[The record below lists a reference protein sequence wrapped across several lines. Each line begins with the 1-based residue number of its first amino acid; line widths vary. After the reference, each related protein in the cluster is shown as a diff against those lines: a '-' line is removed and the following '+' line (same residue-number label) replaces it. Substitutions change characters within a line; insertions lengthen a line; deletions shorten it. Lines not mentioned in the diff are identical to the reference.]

1 MQSHIFQT
9 KKGEF
14 LKMRNL
20 TKPFSLRIYLLIVVV
35 ISWPFQIAYVLWA
48 DTPFMRYAL
57 SSLPMMMVAVATYI
71 AGRYVFRD
79 GFSKAGW
86 SWGKSKYYL
95 AVFSIAIFVWVV
107 PTILELVSGMRTV
120 PRGVIVPEILGNFL
134 LRFIATLI
142 PAFGEEFG
150 WRGYMLPHL
159 VKQYRI
165 RTALLLHALIW
176 WAWHLPVLV
185 GMSMTEKLTD
195 NVGISITI
203 MLAVSLIPSM
213 MHTIVFAYIWT
224 VTQSLAVVTVY
235 HAAFDEIR
243 DAIEVSLGY
252 GSLVEIWQMLTL
264 TIWGGLL
271 LWKGNWKQLTA
282 RKT

>member
-1 MQSHIFQT
+1 MKNSQ
-9 KKGEF
+9 
-14 LKMRNL
+14 
-20 TKPFSLRIYLLIVVV
+20 KPFSLRTYLLIVVA

-48 DTPFMRYAL
+48 ETPFMRYAL
-57 SSLPMMMVAVATYI
+57 SSLPMIMVTVGTCI
-71 AGRYVFRD
+71 AGRYIFHD

-86 SWGKSKYYL
+86 NWGKSKHYL
-95 AVFSIAIFVWVV
+95 AVFSLAIFVWVV
-107 PTILELVSGMRTV
+107 PTILELVLGMRSI
-120 PRGVIVPEILGNFL
+120 PKAVIVPEILGNFL

-159 VKQYRI
+159 VKRYRL
-165 RTALLLHALIW
+165 RTALLLHAFIW
-176 WAWHLPVLV
+176 WAWHLPTLV
-185 GMSMTEKLTD
+185 GMGVAEKLTG
-195 NVGISITI
+195 NMGTSIAI
-203 MLAVSLIPSM
+203 MLVLTLIPTM
-213 MHTIVFAYIWT
+213 MHALVFAYIWT

-235 HAAFDEIR
+235 HAAIDEIR
-243 DAIEVSLGY
+243 DAIETTIGF

-264 TIWGGLL
+264 TVLGGLL

>member
-1 MQSHIFQT
+1 MSITH
-9 KKGEF
+9 
-14 LKMRNL
+14 
-20 TKPFSLRIYLLIVVV
+20 KPFSLRTYLLIVVAV
-35 ISWPFQIAYVLWA
+35 SWPFQIAYLLWA
-48 DTPFMRYAL
+48 ETPFMRYAL
-57 SSLPMMMVAVATYI
+57 SSLPMIMVTVATYI

-86 SWGKSKYYL
+86 SWGKSKQYL

-107 PTILELVSGMRTV
+107 PTILELVLGMRSI
-120 PRGVIVPEILGNFL
+120 PRGIVFSDILGNFL
-134 LRFIATLI
+134 LRFLATLI

-159 VKQYRI
+159 AKRYSL
-165 RTALLLHALIW
+165 RTALLLHSLIW
-176 WAWHLPVLV
+176 WAWHLPVLM
-185 GMSMTEKLTD
+185 GMGITEKLTN
-195 NVGISITI
+195 NVVTSIATI
-203 MLAVSLIPSM
+203 LAVSLIPAM
-213 MHTIVFAYIWT
+213 MHAIVFAYIWT

-243 DAIEVSLGY
+243 DAIASSIGY

-264 TIWGGLL
+264 TILGGLL
-271 LWKGNWKQLTA
+271 LWKGNWQQLTA

>member
-1 MQSHIFQT
+1 MKNPQ
-9 KKGEF
+9 
-14 LKMRNL
+14 
-20 TKPFSLRIYLLIVVV
+20 KPFSLRTYLLIVVA

-48 DTPFMRYAL
+48 KTPFMRYAL
-57 SSLPMMMVAVATYI
+57 SSLSMIMVTVATYI
-71 AGRYVFRD
+71 ACRYIFHD

-86 SWGKSKYYL
+86 SWGKSKHYF
-95 AVFSIAIFVWVV
+95 AVFSLAIFVWVV
-107 PTILELVSGMRTV
+107 PTILELVLGMQSI
-120 PRGVIVPEILGNFL
+120 PKAVIVPEILGNFL
-134 LRFIATLI
+134 LRFLATLI

-159 VKQYRI
+159 VKRYSL
-165 RTALLLHALIW
+165 RTALLLHSFIG
-176 WAWHLPVLV
+176 WAWHLPVIV
-185 GMSMTEKLTD
+185 GMGMAEKLTD
-195 NVGISITI
+195 NMGTSIAI
-203 MLAVSLIPSM
+203 MLVVSLIPAM
-213 MHTIVFAYIWT
+213 MHALVFAYIWT

-243 DAIEVSLGY
+243 DAIETTIGF

-264 TIWGGLL
+264 TVLGGLL

>member
-1 MQSHIFQT
+1 M
-9 KKGEF
+9 KK
-14 LKMRNL
+14 K
-20 TKPFSLRIYLLIVVV
+20 FSLTTYLFLVVA

-48 DTPFMRYAL
+48 ETPFMRYAL

-71 AGRYVFRD
+71 AGRYIFRD
-79 GFSKAGW
+79 GFSRAGW
-86 SWGKSKYYL
+86 SWGKSKHYL
-95 AVFSIAIFVWVV
+95 VVFSIAIFVWVV
-107 PTILELVSGMRTV
+107 PTILELVLGMRSI
-120 PRGVIVPEILGNFL
+120 PRGIVVPDIIGNFI

-159 VKQYRI
+159 AKRYNL

-176 WAWHLPVLV
+176 WAWHLPVIV
-185 GMSMTEKLTD
+185 GMGMTEKLTD
-195 NVGISITI
+195 NVGISIAI

-213 MHTIVFAYIWT
+213 MHAIVYAYIWT

-243 DAIEVSLGY
+243 DAIEGSIGY

-264 TIWGGLL
+264 TILGALL

>member
-1 MQSHIFQT
+1 MKNPQ
-9 KKGEF
+9 
-14 LKMRNL
+14 
-20 TKPFSLRIYLLIVVV
+20 KPFSLRTYLLIVVA
-35 ISWPFQIAYVLWA
+35 ISWPFQIAYMLWA
-48 DTPFMRYAL
+48 ETPFMRYAL

-71 AGRYVFRD
+71 AGRHIFRD

-86 SWGKSKYYL
+86 SWGKPKYYL

-107 PTILELVSGMRTV
+107 PTILELVLGMRSI
-120 PRGVIVPEILGNFL
+120 PRGVIISDILGNFL
-134 LRFIATLI
+134 LRFIGTLI

-159 VKQYRI
+159 VKRYRL
-165 RTALLLHALIW
+165 RTALLLHAFIW
-176 WAWHLPVLV
+176 WAWHLPTLV
-185 GMSMTEKLTD
+185 GMGMAEKLT
-195 NVGISITI
+195 NNMGTSIAI
-203 MLAVSLIPSM
+203 MLAITLIPSM
-213 MHTIVFAYIWT
+213 MHAMIYAYILT

-243 DAIEVSLGY
+243 DAIEVSIGL
-252 GSLVEIWQMLTL
+252 SPLVEIWQMLTL
-264 TIWGGLL
+264 TVLGGLL

>member
-1 MQSHIFQT
+1 MKAIHSN
-9 KKGEF
+9 
-14 LKMRNL
+14 MR
-20 TKPFSLRIYLLIVVV
+20 TTPKPFSLRIYLLIVVA

-57 SSLPMMMVAVATYI
+57 SSLPMIMVTVATYI
-71 AGRYVFRD
+71 AGRYIFRD

-86 SWGKSKYYL
+86 SWGKSKHYF
-95 AVFSIAIFVWVV
+95 AVFSLAIFLWVV
-107 PTILELVSGMRTV
+107 PTILELVLGMRSI

-134 LRFIATLI
+134 LRFIGTLI

-159 VKQYRI
+159 IKQYSI
-165 RTALLLHALIW
+165 RTALLLQAFIW

-185 GMSMTEKLTD
+185 GTGMTEKLTD
-195 NVGISITI
+195 NVGVSIAI
-203 MLAVSLIPSM
+203 VLVVSLIPGM
-213 MHTIVFAYIWT
+213 MNAIAYAYIWT

-243 DAIEVSLGY
+243 DAIASSIGFGL
-252 GSLVEIWQMLTL
+252 LVDIWQMLTL
-264 TIWGGLL
+264 TILGGLL

>member
-142 PAFGEEFG
+142 PAVGEEFG

>member
-1 MQSHIFQT
+1 M
-9 KKGEF
+9 KK
-14 LKMRNL
+14 K
-20 TKPFSLRIYLLIVVV
+20 FSLTTYLFLVVA

-48 DTPFMRYAL
+48 ETPFMRYAL
-57 SSLPMMMVAVATYI
+57 SSLPMMMVAVTTYI
-71 AGRYVFRD
+71 AGRYIFRD
-79 GFSKAGW
+79 GFSRAGW
-86 SWGKSKYYL
+86 SWGKSKHYL
-95 AVFSIAIFVWVV
+95 AVFLIAIFVWVV
-107 PTILELVSGMRTV
+107 PTILELVLGMRSI
-120 PRGVIVPEILGNFL
+120 PRGVVVPDIIGNFL

-159 VKQYRI
+159 AKRYNL

-176 WAWHLPVLV
+176 WAWHLPVIV
-185 GMSMTEKLTD
+185 GMGMTEKLTD
-195 NVGISITI
+195 NVGISIAI
-203 MLAVSLIPSM
+203 VLAVSLISGM
-213 MHTIVFAYIWT
+213 MHAIVFAYIWT

-243 DAIEVSLGY
+243 DAIEGSIGY

-264 TIWGGLL
+264 TILGGLL

>member
-1 MQSHIFQT
+1 
-9 KKGEF
+9 
-14 LKMRNL
+14 MRNS
-20 TKPFSLRIYLLIVVV
+20 KKSFSLRIYLLIVVA

-71 AGRYVFRD
+71 VGRYVFCD

-86 SWGKSKYYL
+86 SWGKPKHYG
-95 AVFSIAIFVWVV
+95 AVFSIAMFVWVV
-107 PTILELVSGMRTV
+107 PTILELVLGIRTI
-120 PRGVIVPEILGNFL
+120 PRGVIVPDILENFL
-134 LRFIATLI
+134 IRFIGTLI

-159 VKQYRI
+159 VKRYRL

-176 WAWHLPVLV
+176 WAWHLPVIV
-185 GMSMTEKLTD
+185 DMGMTEKLAD
-195 NVGISITI
+195 NVGISIAI

-213 MHTIVFAYIWT
+213 MHAIVYAYIWT

-243 DAIEVSLGY
+243 DALEVSIGL
-252 GSLVEIWQMLTL
+252 SPLVQIWQMLTL
-264 TIWGGLL
+264 IILGGLL
-271 LWKGNWKQLTA
+271 LWKGNWQQLA
-282 RKT
+282 VRKT